1 MRYKRNAKT
10 RRNDKSAQERNTWT
24 IGQERD
30 EPQFEDHATSL
41 DDPCWPVRSRGPQLV
56 GPCLCPKAGDG
67 SLGRSLDSTTARL
80 APPSPRWT
88 VDGRDEPGGCLA
100 RAPPPF
106 SHFPTVVGEER
117 PSKAPKAGQER
128 PRNQQLIGTTRCPR
142 CRAFLGK
149 V

>member
-1 MRYKRNAKT
+1 MREKPKLEEMTNPHRRGT
-10 RRNDKSAQERNTWT
+10 R
-24 IGQERD
+24 GQLGRRD
-30 EPQFEDHATSL
+30 EPQFEDHATSHN
-41 DDPCWPVRSRGPQLV
+41 DPCWPVRSRGPQLV

-80 APPSPRWT
+80 APPGPRWT

-142 CRAFLGK
+142 CRAFWEK